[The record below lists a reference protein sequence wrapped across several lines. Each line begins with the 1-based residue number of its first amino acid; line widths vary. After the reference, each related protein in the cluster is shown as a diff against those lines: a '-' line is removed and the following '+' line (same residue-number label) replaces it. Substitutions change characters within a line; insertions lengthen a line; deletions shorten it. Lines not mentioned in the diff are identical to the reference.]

1 MSLHLKDQR
10 VAANQL
16 FGKTIQPVE
25 GDKKVWI
32 EAVRKALLA
41 SKNHFL
47 YAQGFMLIREASEQ
61 FGWNINY
68 GATALLWREGCII
81 RSPFLR

>member
-1 MSLHLKDQR
+1 MRIFIKDQR

-16 FGKTIQPVE
+16 FGKTIKPIE

-41 SKNHFL
+41 SKIIS

-81 RSPFLR
+81 RSRFLR

>member
-1 MSLHLKDQR
+1 MSSFKDQR

-16 FGKTIQPVE
+16 FGKTITPVE

-41 SKNHFL
+41 SKNYFLRTRL
-47 YAQGFMLIREASEQ
+47 YADS
-61 FGWNINY
+61 
-68 GATALLWREGCII
+68 
-81 RSPFLR
+81 

>member
-1 MSLHLKDQR
+1 M
-10 VAANQL
+10 
-16 FGKTIQPVE
+16 
-25 GDKKVWI
+25 
-32 EAVRKALLA
+32 RKALLA
-41 SKNHFL
+41 SKIIS

-81 RSPFLR
+81 RSRFLGNIRDAYEAKSRFNLLGFR